1 VVRSTGQI
9 FQDDMG
15 GFVLRMYSTTFL
27 RLQEIGEGFDC
38 CEPGSKV
45 YYKAREQLLHLFRRL
60 LEELYWKDNKFSF
73 WCIM

>member
-1 VVRSTGQI
+1 MVRSTGQI

-38 CEPGSKV
+38 CEPGSKG
-45 YYKAREQLLHLFRRL
+45 YYKARRNYYISVGGYLKNYTGRTTSVH
-60 LEELYWKDNKFSF
+60 SGV
-73 WCIM
+73 